1 MKVADLSAALANRE
15 EFSFSSSLGDF
26 TVNDDASLL
35 TIRHDLNREASFY
48 MDDATEKSL
57 ATFLKIP
64 LPYLKS
70 CPPEFKATTLRFWFD
85 TKADAAAVVE
95 SINGE
100 LVSVHSPNHVMLPMR
115 EVVESI
121 SRVFDPADEARLL
134 RDENRMHLDIVSD
147 RYRIDVPNPDRVPG
161 RPEVGDVT
169 VGGVRVLAYPTRSK
183 APSVSTY
190 LERLVCTNGMT
201 TDYKLDEITLKGRSV
216 DEVIEEMELAAR
228 RLLDGMPEKLQRYAD
243 TATMRVPGDPAAFA
257 AQLAR
262 ENNLP
267 RAILDQALDYI
278 NQLPYATVYDIN
290 QAFTRVANTGV
301 GYATMSRL
309 QGLGGE
315 LALNAEH
322 AVARCNS
329 CERLL

>member
-1 MKVADLSAALANRE
+1 MKVAELSAALSNRE
-15 EFSFSSSLGDF
+15 EFTVTTTLGDF
-26 TVNDDASLL
+26 RVNDDASML
-35 TIRHDLNREASFY
+35 TVRHDLDRESAFY
-48 MDDATEKSL
+48 MDEATEKAL
-57 ATFLKIP
+57 ASYLRIP

-85 TKADAAAVVE
+85 AKADAATTVE
-95 SINGE
+95 SVNGE
-100 LVSVHSPNHVMLPMR
+100 VLSIHSPSHIMLPVR
-115 EVVESI
+115 EVIGVAT
-121 SRVFDPADEARLL
+121 RVFSPDDEARLL
-134 RDENRMHLDIVSD
+134 RDENRLHLDVISPAFQVE
-147 RYRIDVPNPDRVPG
+147 VPNPDRVPG
-161 RPEVGDVT
+161 RPEVGDIT
-169 VGGVRVLAYPTRSK
+169 YGGVRLLAYPARTK

-201 TDYKLDEITLKGRSV
+201 TDYKLDEIALKGRTV

-228 RLLDGMPEKLQRYAD
+228 RLLDAMPEKLARYAD
-243 TATMRVPGDPAAFA
+243 TAFIRVPGDPAAFA

-262 ENNLP
+262 ENNLARP
-267 RAILDQALDYI
+267 ILDQALDYI

-290 QAFTRVANTGV
+290 QAFTQVANTGV
-301 GYATMSRL
+301 SYATMSRL

-315 LALNAEH
+315 LALNAAH